1 MTLRGRGGG
10 RVTIH
15 LSRWELVEKGPLP
28 AWLGDSCG
36 KHSVASQQGLMRSR
50 SQPLRQSDL
59 DKHSQLG
66 SSSLSISLLSPSL
79 MCPGISS
86 QVNQLHKNA
95 GFSPTLKDTSPGHPR
110 HCWEPLGML
119 PRYMTKKDIPKILHS
134 DWSRPKFLV
143 LNSYRQTSKI
153 TSLVPFILQ

>member
-1 MTLRGRGGG
+1 MA
-10 RVTIH
+10 IH
-15 LSRWELVEKGPLP
+15 QSRWELVEKGPLP

-36 KHSVASQQGLMRSR
+36 TRSVASQQGLMRSR

-66 SSSLSISLLSPSL
+66 SSSLSISLLSTSL

-86 QVNQLHKNA
+86 QVNQVHKNA
-95 GFSPTLKDTSPGHPR
+95 GFSPILKDTSPGHPG
-110 HCWEPLGML
+110 HCWEPLRTL
-119 PRYMTKKDIPKILHS
+119 PCYMRKKDTPKILHF
-134 DWSRPKFLV
+134 DWSHPEFLV
-143 LNSYRQTSKI
+143 LNSYRQTSNI